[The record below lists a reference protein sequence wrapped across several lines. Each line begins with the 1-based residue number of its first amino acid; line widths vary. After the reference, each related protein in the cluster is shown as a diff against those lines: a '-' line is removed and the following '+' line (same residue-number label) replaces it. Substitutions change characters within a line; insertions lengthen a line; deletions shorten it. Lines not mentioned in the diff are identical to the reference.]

1 MTEPTIKAR
10 AFGELAA
17 LARALQTAG
26 PEAERAAA
34 PEPEH
39 RAPEAH
45 ERDLFAKTVG
55 PVTPLRRAVAAPPA
69 RPRPAAVARQR
80 QSDEAQVLRQSL
92 SDDFD
97 ADWLLETD
105 DALSFR
111 RLGISADV
119 VRKLRRG
126 VWVTQA
132 QLDLH
137 GLRREEAREQLV
149 TFLRAAAQT
158 GRRCVR
164 VIHGKGNGSPGRQSV
179 LKAKVKGW
187 LVQRNDVIA
196 FTQARA
202 ADGGSGALLVLL
214 RQGKFNPD

>member
-1 MTEPTIKAR
+1 MSKPAR
-10 AFGELAA
+10 QTRVFADLAA
-17 LARALQTAG
+17 LARVLQAARETAQRG
-26 PEAERAAA
+26 TARETERAAL
-34 PEPEH
+34 
-39 RAPEAH
+39 EAI
-45 ERDLFAKTVG
+45 ERNLFASSVG
-55 PVTPLRRAVAAPPA
+55 PVTLLRKSAPPPLA
-69 RPRPAAVARQR
+69 RPRPAPAARQR
-80 QSDEAQVLRQSL
+80 EHDEAQVLRESM
-92 SDDFD
+92 SDAID

-111 RLGISADV
+111 RVGIGADI

-137 GLRREEAREQLV
+137 GLRRDEARAQLV
-149 TFLRAAAQT
+149 SFLHDAAQT

-179 LKAKVKGW
+179 LKGKVKGW
-187 LVQRNDVIA
+187 LIQRDDVIA

-202 ADGGSGALLVLL
+202 SDGGSGALLVLL
-214 RQGKFNPD
+214 RPVKAN

>member
-1 MTEPTIKAR
+1 MSKPAPATR
-10 AFGELAA
+10 AFGDLAA
-17 LARALQTAG
+17 LARVLQAAREKAQRG
-26 PEAERAAA
+26 AARESERAAL
-34 PEPEH
+34 
-39 RAPEAH
+39 EAI
-45 ERDLFAKTVG
+45 ERNLFARSVG
-55 PVTPLRRAVAAPPA
+55 PVTPLRKSAAPPLA
-69 RPRPAAVARQR
+69 RPRPAPAARQR
-80 QSDEAQVLRQSL
+80 EADEARVLRQSM

-111 RLGISADV
+111 RVGIGADI

-126 VWVTQA
+126 VWVTQG

-137 GLRREEAREQLV
+137 GLRRDEARVQLV
-149 TFLRAAAQT
+149 SFLRNAVQT

-179 LKAKVKGW
+179 LKGKVKGW
-187 LVQRNDVIA
+187 LMQRDDVIA

-202 ADGGSGALLVLL
+202 SDGGSGALLVLL
-214 RQGKFNPD
+214 QPGKAN